1 MIGKLVDLHMSRDGR
16 LQIVTFATE
25 SNFADTFDELCKHD
39 VTIDI
44 KRYYRHRTLEANR
57 FLWRLIGEIAENQ
70 NLPKNEVYRKE
81 IVEHGVYRVHCLQ
94 NEDVEEECEDWC
106 SFGLGF
112 QVETFPS
119 KIPGCTNVMFYKG
132 SHYYNTKQM
141 AKLID
146 GVIQDAEALGI
157 PTISDGEK
165 KEMLDDW
172 EKKRVK
178 VDNAG

>member
-1 MIGKLVDLHMSRDGR
+1 MIGKLVDLHLSRDGR
-16 LQIVTFATE
+16 LQFITFSTE
-25 SNFADTFDELCKHD
+25 SNFAEAFDELCKFD
-39 VTIDI
+39 VVIEI
-44 KRYYRHRTLEANR
+44 KRFFKRRSLDANAY
-57 FLWRLIGEIAENQ
+57 LWVLIGKIAEAM

-81 IVEHGVYRVHCLQ
+81 IMEHGVYRVHCLQ
-94 NEDVEEECEDWC
+94 DEDVEEECDDWC

-112 QVETFPS
+112 QVEKFPS
-119 KIPGCTNVMFYKG
+119 KLPGCTNVMFYKG

-146 GVIQDAEALGI
+146 GVIHEAESLGI

-165 KEMLDDW
+165 TKMLNKW